1 MSNLATRLLLS
12 SAVAFLI
19 NPEAHAQVATS
30 EPEGTTAT
38 EADGSDL
45 AAAAP
50 AETGEGIVVIGSRR
64 RDRSIT
70 DSAVAVD
77 VISPD
82 DIATTGYTDV
92 NDALRTLV
100 PAFNAQRLQGNDGS
114 SFVRP
119 ITLRGSPADHVL
131 LLMNGK
137 RRHRASIVQIGTGH
151 ASTSGSQGQDFNVI
165 PPIALSSVEV
175 LRDGASAQY
184 GSDAIAG
191 VINLELKKQKSGGSI
206 ISQVGEYYESGGRT
220 YDIQGHVAVPVGDR
234 AYLNIAAQFT
244 DQAKAFARKAHH
256 AGAEALKEAGVP
268 GVPPHPEGNLDP
280 RYMAFKAI
288 WNAGVE
294 IGSELEGYSFG
305 NYMMGESS
313 VTFGLRQPFA
323 AGGLNGHNT
332 YANSAFDLS
341 PAHPQAFNLATIYP
355 GGFTPEFKGNLEDF
369 SAVVGLRDRNG
380 RLNWDLSGR
389 YGTNTVDY
397 LITST
402 INASLGVN
410 SPTAFK
416 PGSLTQRELQFDA
429 EASYE
434 LTDDILAFAGISH
447 RKETYVIGEGDEAS
461 YTTGPLRD
469 LPAGSN
475 GFQGF
480 SPEFAGSFDSS
491 SYAVFAEVD
500 ADITSRWNLSA
511 AGRYEDYEQFGDNF
525 SYKFATRFEI
535 SEALALRGSVSTG
548 FRAPAAGQVFG
559 TSLTSQLDGIGGF
572 ILDAVLVPGSPA
584 AQVFGSESLKPETS
598 FNMSAGIVF
607 TGLEGFLAT
616 LDLYQIDVDDRLLLT
631 PSLETTAAQR
641 AALAAIGFPNGA
653 DIQEVRYFQNEMNTR
668 VRGFDLVS
676 TYRHKWSANAS
687 TDLSL
692 AVNYNEQHLRGAPPS
707 GFSPAVVT
715 EFERGTPRWRGN
727 LGATT
732 RVGDFALMTRA
743 IHYGAWRRLDG
754 ASFLPRKAVTLFDA
768 ELTYSGIRNV
778 DLSVGARNIFNIY
791 PPDRGAARARA
802 GLIYDN
808 HSVFGVAG
816 GFYYVNAKI
825 RF

>member
-1 MSNLATRLLLS
+1 MSKLISRLWLSTALSMVVTPMAYAQETAPVSEEQGAESAEDGDAILVLGTR
-12 SAVAFLI
+12 
-19 NPEAHAQVATS
+19 
-30 EPEGTTAT
+30 
-38 EADGSDL
+38 
-45 AAAAP
+45 
-50 AETGEGIVVIGSRR
+50 RK
-64 RDRSIT
+64 DRSVT
-70 DSAVAVD
+70 DSSVAID
-77 VISPD
+77 IISTEQ
-82 DIATTGYTDV
+82 IATTGYTDV

-165 PPIALSSVEV
+165 PPIALANVEV

-191 VINLELKKQKSGGSI
+191 VINLDLKRAKSGGSI
-206 ISQVGEYYESGGRT
+206 MAQAGQYYQSGGRT
-220 YDIQGHVAVPVGDR
+220 YDLQGHIAVPVGDN
-234 AYLNIAAQFT
+234 AYFNLAAQYT
-244 DQAKAFARKAHH
+244 DQAKAYARAAVHE
-256 AGAEALKEAGVP
+256 GAAALRAAGVP
-268 GVPPHPEGNLDP
+268 GVPAHPEGNLDP
-280 RYMAFKAI
+280 RYMAFKST
-288 WNAGVE
+288 WNAGIE
-294 IGSELEGYSFG
+294 LSDELEAYTFG
-305 NYMMGESS
+305 NYMTGKSS

-323 AGGLNGHNT
+323 AGGLNGHGT

-341 PAHPQAFNLATIYP
+341 PAHPQAFDLTVVYP
-355 GGFTPEFKGNLEDF
+355 GGFTPEFSGDLEDF
-369 SAVVGLRDRNG
+369 SALVGLRDQSG
-380 RLNWDLSGR
+380 PWNWDLSAR

-397 LITST
+397 TISGT

-416 PGSLTQRELQFDA
+416 PGSLTQREIQFDA
-429 EASYE
+429 ETSYE
-434 LTDDILAFAGISH
+434 LTENILAFAGASY
-447 RKETYVIGEGDEAS
+447 RKETYVIGQGDIAS

-480 SPEFAGSFDSS
+480 SPEFAGTFDSA

-500 ADITSRWNLSA
+500 ADITPWWNLSV
-511 AGRYEDYEQFGDNF
+511 AGRFEDYDQFGTNF
-525 SYKFATRFEI
+525 SYKAATRFEL
-535 SEALALRGSVSTG
+535 SDAFALRGSISTG

-559 TSLTSQLDGIGGF
+559 TSLTSQLDGRGGF

-584 AQVFGSESLKPETS
+584 AQVFGSQSLKPETS

-607 TGLEGFLAT
+607 TGLDGFLTT
-616 LDLYQIDVDDRLLLT
+616 LDFYQIKVDDRLLLT
-631 PSLETTAAQR
+631 PSRKTTAAER
-641 AALAAIGFPNGA
+641 AALAALGFPNGA
-653 DIQEVRYFQNEMNTR
+653 DIEDVRYFQNEMNTR

-676 TYRHKWSANAS
+676 TYRQSWSDNAS
-687 TDLSL
+687 TDFSL
-692 AVNYNEQHLRGAPPS
+692 ALNYNEQQLRGTPPV
-707 GFSPAVVT
+707 GFTSAIVT

-727 LGATT
+727 FSATT
-732 RVGDFALMTRA
+732 KIGDFAFMGRA
-743 IHYGAWRRLDG
+743 NHYGAWRRLDG
-754 ASFLPRKAVTLFDA
+754 ATFLPREAVTLFDA
-768 ELTYSGIRNV
+768 EATYSGIENV
-778 DLSVGARNIFNIY
+778 DISVGARNIFNIF
-791 PPDRGAARARA
+791 PPGRGAARARS

-816 GFYYVNAKI
+816 GFYYLNAKYK
-825 RF
+825 F

>member
-1 MSNLATRLLLS
+1 MSKSVSRLLLS
-12 SAVAFLI
+12 SALAFAI
-19 NPEAHAQVATS
+19 ASPAHAQPAP
-30 EPEGTTAT
+30 PENEVGDAG
-38 EADGSDL
+38 EA
-45 AAAAP
+45 
-50 AETGEGIVVIGSRR
+50 AEAREGDDIVVIGTRR
-64 RDRSIT
+64 RDRTVTDSSVAIDIIAPESIT
-70 DSAVAVD
+70 
-77 VISPD
+77 
-82 DIATTGYTDV
+82 TTGYSDV

-165 PPIALSSVEV
+165 PPIALANIEV

-191 VINLELKKQKSGGSI
+191 VVNMDLKKSKSGGSLI
-206 ISQVGEYYESGGRT
+206 AQAGEYFETGGRT
-220 YDIQGHVAVPVGDR
+220 YDVQGHIAIPVGET
-234 AYLNIAAQFT
+234 AYLNLASQYT
-244 DQAKAFARKAHH
+244 DQAKAHAGKARH
-256 AGAEALKEAGVP
+256 AGAEAMRAAGVP
-268 GVPPHPEGNLDP
+268 GVPDHPEGNLDP
-280 RYMAFKAI
+280 LYKAFKTV

-294 IGSELEGYSFG
+294 LGPELEAYLFG
-305 NYMMGESS
+305 NYMIGESS
-313 VTFGLRQPFA
+313 VTFGLRQPMA
-323 AGGLNGHNT
+323 AGGLSRHST

-341 PAHPQAFNLATIYP
+341 PAHPQAFNLASIYP
-355 GGFTPEFKGNLEDF
+355 GGFTPEFGGDLEDF
-369 SAVVGLRDRNG
+369 STVVGLRDQVG
-380 RLNWDLSGR
+380 RLSWDLSAR
-389 YGTNTVDY
+389 YGNNIVDY
-397 LITST
+397 SISGT
-402 INASLGVN
+402 INASMGVQ

-416 PGSLTQRELQFDA
+416 PGSLTQRELQFDG
-429 EASYE
+429 EVSYE
-434 LTDDILAFAGISH
+434 LTPEVLIFGGVSH
-447 RKETYVIGEGDEAS
+447 RKETYVIGRGDPAS
-461 YTTGPLRD
+461 WTTGPLQD

-480 SPEFAGSFDSS
+480 SPEFAGSFDST
-491 SYAVFAEVD
+491 SYAVFSEVD
-500 ADITSRWNLSA
+500 ANITPWWNLSA
-511 AGRYEDYEQFGDNF
+511 AGRYEEYDQFGDNF
-525 SYKFATRFEI
+525 SYKFATRFEL
-535 SEALALRGSVSTG
+535 SDAFALRGSLSTG

-559 TSLTSQLDGIGGF
+559 TSLTSQLDGRGGF

-584 AQVFGSESLKPETS
+584 AQVFGSETLTPETS
-598 FNMSAGIVF
+598 FNMSAGVVF
-607 TGLEGFLAT
+607 TGLERFVAT
-616 LDLYQIDVDDRLLLT
+616 LDFYQIDVDDRLLLT
-631 PSLETTAAQR
+631 PSRNTTAAER

-653 DIQEVRYFQNEMNTR
+653 DIEQVRYFQNEMNTR

-676 TYRHKWSANAS
+676 TYRHSWSHNAS

-692 AVNYNEQHLRGAPPS
+692 AVNYNEQHLRGAPPP
-707 GFSPAVVT
+707 GFSQAVVT

-727 LGATT
+727 FSATT
-732 RVGDFALMTRA
+732 KVGDFAFMGRA

-768 ELTYSGIRNV
+768 ELTYSGIQDV
-778 DLSVGARNIFNIY
+778 DLSIGARNLFNIF
-791 PPDRGAARARA
+791 PPDRGPARARA

-816 GFYYVNAKI
+816 GFYYLNAKY

>member
-1 MSNLATRLLLS
+1 MSKFMSHLLMS
-12 SAVAFLI
+12 SALAGAMAPAAYAQQTASPAEEVA
-19 NPEAHAQVATS
+19 A
-30 EPEGTTAT
+30 
-38 EADGSDL
+38 EADKQRED
-45 AAAAP
+45 
-50 AETGEGIVVIGSRR
+50 IVVIGSRR
-64 RDRSIT
+64 KDRSIT
-70 DSAVAVD
+70 DSSVAID
-77 VISPD
+77 VIAPES
-82 DIATTGYTDV
+82 IAATGYADV

-191 VINLELKKQKSGGSI
+191 VINMELKRQKSGGSLMA
-206 ISQVGEYYESGGRT
+206 QVGEYYETGGRT
-220 YDIQGHVAVPVGDR
+220 YDIQGHVAVPVGAN
-234 AYLNIAAQFT
+234 AYLNIAAQYT
-244 DQAKAFARKAHH
+244 DQAKAFARKAEH
-256 AGAEALKEAGVP
+256 AGAEALRAAGVP
-268 GVPPHPEGNLDP
+268 DVPPHPEGNLDP
-280 RYMAFKAI
+280 RYMAFKSV
-288 WNAGVE
+288 WNAGVDLSE
-294 IGSELEGYSFG
+294 ELEAYTFG
-305 NYMMGESS
+305 NYMTGKSS

-323 AGGLNGHNT
+323 AGGLSGHST
-332 YANSAFDLS
+332 YANSAYDQS
-341 PAHPQAFNLATIYP
+341 PAHPEVFNLATTYP
-355 GGFTPEFKGNLEDF
+355 GGFTPEFAGDLEDF
-369 SAVVGLRDRNG
+369 STVAGLRDQAG
-380 RLNWDLSGR
+380 RWNWDLSAR
-389 YGTNTVDY
+389 YGTNTADY
-397 LITST
+397 TITGT
-402 INASLGVN
+402 INASMGVD

-429 EASYE
+429 ETSYE
-434 LTDDILAFAGISH
+434 LTDAILAFAGASY
-447 RKETYVIGEGDEAS
+447 RKETYVIGRGDVAS
-461 YTTGPLRD
+461 YTTGPLQD

-491 SYAVFAEVD
+491 SYALFAEVD
-500 ADITSRWNLSA
+500 ADITPWWNFSA
-511 AGRYEDYEQFGDNF
+511 AGRYEDYDQFGDNF
-525 SYKFATRFEI
+525 SYKFATRFELND
-535 SEALALRGSVSTG
+535 ALALRGSLSTG

-559 TSLTSQLDGIGGF
+559 TSLTSQLDGRGGF

-584 AQVFGSESLKPETS
+584 AQVFGSEALTPETS

-607 TGLEGFLAT
+607 TGIDRFLTT
-616 LDLYQIDVDDRLLLT
+616 LDFYQIDVDDRLLLT
-631 PSLETTAAQR
+631 PSRNTTAAER

-653 DIQEVRYFQNEMNTR
+653 DIEQVRYFQNEMDTR

-676 TYRHKWSANAS
+676 TYRHLWSGTAS
-687 TDLSL
+687 TDFSL
-692 AVNYNEQHLRGAPPS
+692 AVNYNEQHLRGAPPA

-727 LGATT
+727 FSATT
-732 RVGDFALMTRA
+732 QVGDFSFLGRA

-768 ELTYSGIRNV
+768 EVTYSGFENI
-778 DLSVGARNIFNIY
+778 DLSIGARNLFNVF

-816 GFYYVNAKI
+816 GFYYLNAKYK
-825 RF
+825 F

>member
-1 MSNLATRLLLS
+1 VSKFVSRLLVS
-12 SAVAFLI
+12 SALGFAI
-19 NPEAHAQVATS
+19 AP
-30 EPEGTTAT
+30 
-38 EADGSDL
+38 
-45 AAAAP
+45 AAP
-50 AETGEGIVVIGSRR
+50 AQTAPTEAEGATTDEAGEGIVVIGSRR
-64 RDRSIT
+64 KDRSIT
-70 DSAVAVD
+70 DSSVAID
-77 VISPD
+77 VISPEE
-82 DIATTGYTDV
+82 ITTTGYTDM

-100 PAFNAQRLQGNDGS
+100 PAFNVQRLQGNDGS

-119 ITLRGSPADHVL
+119 VTLRGSPADHVL

-165 PPIALSSVEV
+165 PPIAFSNVEV

-191 VINLELKKQKSGGSI
+191 VVNMELKKQKSGGSI
-206 ISQVGEYYESGGRT
+206 MAQAGEYYSTGGRT
-220 YDIQGHVAVPVGDR
+220 YDIQGHLAVPVGEN
-234 AYLNIAAQFT
+234 AYFNIAAQYT
-244 DQAKAFARKAHH
+244 DQAKAFAKKARH
-256 AGAEALKEAGVP
+256 AGAEALRAAGVP
-268 GVPPHPEGNLDP
+268 GVPAHPEGNLDP
-280 RYMAFKAI
+280 RYMAFKSV

-294 IGSELEGYSFG
+294 LGEEVELYTFG

-323 AGGLNGHNT
+323 AGGLNGHST
-332 YANSAFDLS
+332 YANSAYDLS
-341 PAHPQAFNLATIYP
+341 PAHPQAFNLASIYP
-355 GGFTPEFKGNLEDF
+355 GGFTPEFAGDLEDF
-369 SAVVGLRDRNG
+369 SSVVGVRDQVG
-380 RLNWDLSGR
+380 RLSWDLSAR
-389 YGTNTVDY
+389 YGNNTVDY
-397 LITST
+397 LITGT
-402 INASLGVN
+402 INASMGVN

-429 EASYE
+429 EMSYE
-434 LTDDILAFAGISH
+434 LTDEVLVFGGVSH
-447 RKETYVIGEGDEAS
+447 RKETYVIGQGDVAS

-500 ADITSRWNLSA
+500 ADITPWWNLSV
-511 AGRYEDYEQFGDNF
+511 AGRYEDYDQFGTNF
-525 SYKFATRFEI
+525 SYKAATRFEL
-535 SEALALRGSVSTG
+535 SDAFALRGSVSTG

-559 TSLTSQLDGIGGF
+559 TSLTSQLDGRGGF

-584 AQVFGSESLKPETS
+584 AQVFGSQSLTPETS
-598 FNMSAGIVF
+598 FNMSAGLVF
-607 TGLEGFLAT
+607 TGLERFLTT
-616 LDLYQIDVDDRLLLT
+616 LDFYQIDVDDRLLLT
-631 PSLETTAAQR
+631 PSRNTTAAER

-653 DIQEVRYFQNEMNTR
+653 DIEQVRYFQNEMNTR

-676 TYRHKWSANAS
+676 TYRQPWSDNAS
-687 TDLSL
+687 TDFSL
-692 AVNYNEQHLRGAPPS
+692 AVNYNEQHLRGAPPP
-707 GFSPAVVT
+707 GFSPAIVT

-727 LGATT
+727 FSTT
-732 RVGDFALMTRA
+732 TKVGDFALMGRA
-743 IHYGAWRRLDG
+743 THYGSWRRLDG
-754 ASFLPRKAVTLFDA
+754 AGFLPRKAVTLFDA
-768 ELTYSGIRNV
+768 EVTYSGIENI
-778 DLSVGARNIFNIY
+778 DLSVGARNLFNIF

-816 GFYYVNAKI
+816 GFYYVNAKMK
-825 RF
+825 F

>member
-1 MSNLATRLLLS
+1 MSKFVSSLLLS
-12 SAVAFLI
+12 SALALAVTPA
-19 NPEAHAQVATS
+19 AHAQ
-30 EPEGTTAT
+30 TAAP
-38 EADGSDL
+38 EADGVSTD
-45 AAAAP
+45 
-50 AETGEGIVVIGSRR
+50 ESGEGIVVIGSRR
-64 RDRSIT
+64 KDRSVT
-70 DSAVAVD
+70 DSSVAID
-77 VISPD
+77 VISPEE
-82 DIATTGYTDV
+82 ITTTGYSDM

-165 PPIALSSVEV
+165 PPIAFSNVEV

-191 VINLELKKQKSGGSI
+191 VVNMELKKQKSGGSI
-206 ISQVGEYYESGGRT
+206 MAQAGEYYSTGGRT
-220 YDIQGHVAVPVGDR
+220 YDIQGHLAVPVGEN
-234 AYLNIAAQFT
+234 AYFNIAAQYT
-244 DQAKAFARKAHH
+244 DQAKAFAKKARH
-256 AGAEALKEAGVP
+256 AGAEALRAAGVP
-268 GVPPHPEGNLDP
+268 GVPAHPEGNLDP
-280 RYMAFKAI
+280 RYMAFKSV

-294 IGSELEGYSFG
+294 LSDEIELYAFG

-323 AGGLNGHNT
+323 AGGLNGHST
-332 YANSAFDLS
+332 YANSAYDLS
-341 PAHPQAFNLATIYP
+341 PAHPQAFNLAAIYP
-355 GGFTPEFKGNLEDF
+355 GGFTPEFAGDLEDF
-369 SAVVGLRDRNG
+369 STVVGVRDQVG
-380 RLNWDLSGR
+380 RLSWDLSAR
-389 YGTNTVDY
+389 YGNNTVDY
-397 LITST
+397 LITGT
-402 INASLGVN
+402 INASMGVN

-416 PGSLTQRELQFDA
+416 PGSLTQRELQFDG
-429 EASYE
+429 EISYE
-434 LTDDILAFAGISH
+434 LTDEVLVFAGVSH
-447 RKETYVIGEGDEAS
+447 RKETYVIGEGDQAS

-500 ADITSRWNLSA
+500 ADITPWWNLSV
-511 AGRYEDYEQFGDNF
+511 AGRYEDYDQFGTNF
-525 SYKFATRFEI
+525 SYKAATRFEL
-535 SEALALRGSVSTG
+535 SDAFALRGSVSTG

-559 TSLTSQLDGIGGF
+559 TSLTSQLDGRGGF

-584 AQVFGSESLKPETS
+584 AQVFGSQALTPETS
-598 FNMSAGIVF
+598 FNMSAGVVF
-607 TGLEGFLAT
+607 TGIDRFLTT
-616 LDLYQIDVDDRLLLT
+616 LDFYQIDVDDRLLLT
-631 PSLETTAAQR
+631 PSRNTTAAER

-653 DIQEVRYFQNEMNTR
+653 DIEQVRYFQNEMNTR

-676 TYRHKWSANAS
+676 TYRQPWSDNAS
-687 TDLSL
+687 TDFSL
-692 AVNYNEQHLRGAPPS
+692 AVNYNEQHLRGAPPV
-707 GFSPAVVT
+707 GFSPAIVT

-727 LGATT
+727 FSTT
-732 RVGDFALMTRA
+732 TKVGDFSLMGRA
-743 IHYGAWRRLDG
+743 THYGAWRRLDG
-754 ASFLPRKAVTLFDA
+754 AGFLPRKAVTLFDA
-768 ELTYSGIRNV
+768 EVTYSGIENV
-778 DLSVGARNIFNIY
+778 DLSIGARNLFNIF

-816 GFYYVNAKI
+816 GFYYVNAKM